1 MLPRV
6 ATLPPSAPAA
16 ARVTGFPPSLLAP
29 LPTEER
35 ESVLSWVGLGGEG
48 EGGEESEGG
57 EREGFFFFLSG
68 ATFVR
73 KRILL
78 LVVLLELLLLGFVDL
93 ETF

>member
-35 ESVLSWVGLGGEG
+35 ESVLSWVVLGGEG
-48 EGGEESEGG
+48 GGEESEGG
-57 EREGFFFFLSG
+57 ERERVFFFFLSG